1 MKNIVLA
8 LLIPCSA
15 AVAFAQAPTPDP
27 IPAAEKPA
35 KSEEAGDAATE
46 LTAARKELSI
56 LRTRHDEKHSLVQKQ
71 VRKVNE
77 LRKKAA
83 AGVAEKST
91 EDKGTQLD
99 AAKKE
104 LSTLRQK
111 YTDQHPLVR
120 EQLRL
125 IAELERK

>member
-8 LLIPCSA
+8 LLIPCCA
-15 AVAFAQAPTPDP
+15 AVAFAQTPTPDP
-27 IPAAEKPA
+27 APAAEKPA
-35 KSEEAGDAATE
+35 KAEEARDAATE
-46 LTAARKELSI
+46 LIAARKELSI
-56 LRTRHDEKHSLVQKQ
+56 LRTRHDEKHPLVEKQ
-71 VRKVNE
+71 VRKVNA
-77 LRKKAA
+77 LRKKSAA
-83 AGVAEKST
+83 DVTEKST
-91 EDKGTQLD
+91 QDKGMQLD

-120 EQLRL
+120 EKLRL